1 MLGRPSQQ
9 HGSGRHALL
18 SHRRA
23 LRRPGR
29 RPEHRQGHRN
39 YQATECGAREFG
51 GETQDQT
58 GTVVRAHHEHTDFVL
73 LELDAKPPAAANV
86 YFAGWSWAAE
96 APSSSFSIHQGVPS
110 PKAISIDNDP
120 AEIKPYLAVL
130 DWDAFEP
137 DPNELYLGV
146 EQFEQGSVEPGSS
159 GGALFDQDKRVV
171 GQLRGAQ
178 TGCTSRGPAMSGRLA
193 KSWSIGSEWDGSLRH
208 WLDPLGTGETAIDG
222 RNGNHPPTASG
233 TLDDKSLRPSDNGQ
247 AGRLT
252 AELSYGFLD
261 PDRDDLTYAVS
272 SSDASKVTAAVNG
285 SSVAL
290 EAVAAGSATI
300 TVTATDAGNLSTTQ
314 TFTATV
320 DDNRSPEASQAIARL
335 TLDVDDGA
343 RSVDISDVFADAD
356 SDALTYG
363 ASSSDASVATV
374 ELVQLGAQTTVTVT
388 PQSNG
393 SARVLV
399 TATDAA
405 GSNTSATRSFE
416 VVVNNRAPVLILPT
430 LTMRS
435 RERRKLR
442 FSDIVSDPDGDL
454 LRYGVTEI
462 HDGPL
467 TARRDGDGVSLWTRD
482 RGAHTFTVT
491 ATDVLGSNTRTSH
504 AVTVTVVNDTPRLV
518 NPLPD
523 LSLSAGEVSTINL
536 FYAVEDN
543 DDSQLD
549 WTVSSSNGAVATVA
563 LKPPSSSGFIDYADV
578 TAIFPGTAT
587 ITVTGVD
594 DDGALVTDTFEVTV
608 APPAPAPGESLSPL
622 FLQVENGAQSVDVS
636 SAFTDP
642 TNLTFTAAS
651 SDATVATVAVTGSM
665 VTVTPVLHG
674 TTTVT
679 VTGTDGGGSP
689 TTQTFTV
696 TVANRSPQ
704 AAGTLPALSLR
715 AEDGA
720 GTVDVSGAFT
730 DPDNDALTFT
740 AASSDAT
747 VARAA
752 AAGSVV
758 TVTPL
763 AGGTT
768 TVTVTAT
775 DGSGSSA
782 TQEFDATVANRS
794 PAAAGTLAAL
804 SLRAE
809 DGDRTVDVS
818 GAFTDPDNDDLTYVA
833 TSSDE
838 TVATVAV
845 ADSVVTVTP
854 LSRGTTTVTVT
865 ATDVENGSAT
875 QTFEV
880 TVANRPPELVGR
892 LAALSLRV
900 EDGDETVDVSGAFT
914 DPDNDDLT
922 FAARS
927 SNETAATVA
936 VSDSV
941 VTVTPLSGGTTRVT
955 VTATD
960 EENRSATQEFE
971 VTVVNRPPLPAD
983 PLADAALQVGEGAE
997 VVEVA
1002 DAFRGS
1008 GWGHADVRRL
1018 VVGAGGGGCGRFG
1031 LTGHVDAAGPRE
1043 SDDHGDGDR
1052 CDRLEHAGVPAV
1064 RRAGEGAARGDR
1076 VDGRADGHRG
1086 FDRDLHGGPR
1096 LRADRGCRGD
1106 GGGAG
1111 ERGCDGRSRGADVHD
1126 GRLELSEDGGRGGGG
1141 GPGFEC
1147 RSRGHDH
1154 SPGERQRL
1162 RFGFGVV
1169 GAGDDRG
1176 DGHVDAVGH
1185 VGRGLGKQHLD
1196 LLRGDVEQAEHFGDH
1211 GGLRHLQWSRV
1222 R

>member
-1 MLGRPSQQ
+1 MPAQRWPCVHGPGYRPRSDVF
-9 HGSGRHALL
+9 RRAAAACALALL
-18 SHRRA
+18 AAAAHAQPAASILEGLAPLAEIAPLETPPMAAALFAVTVGADEPERFADPFEVDVSPATHGRWETTPDGRTAVWRLPVVSTGAVSLNFGFTRYRMPEGGRLRVLTLDGAEIVGPYTDADNKTHGELWTPLVSGGEAVIEVTVPASRVGELELDLGSVNRGFRDILGVASRA
-23 LRRPGR
+23 VDTSCQIDAVCPAADPYRDQVRSVALIVLRGIKQCSGALLNNTARDGTPYFLTA
-29 RPEHRQGHRN
+29 GHCGDLEDDLSIARGIVLYWN

-300 TVTATDAGNLSTTQ
+300 TVTATDAGNLSAMQ

-467 TARRDGDGVSLWTRD
+467 TR
-482 RGAHTFTVT
+482 
-491 ATDVLGSNTRTSH
+491 
-504 AVTVTVVNDTPRLV
+504 
-518 NPLPD
+518 
-523 LSLSAGEVSTINL
+523 
-536 FYAVEDN
+536 
-543 DDSQLD
+543 
-549 WTVSSSNGAVATVA
+549 
-563 LKPPSSSGFIDYADV
+563 
-578 TAIFPGTAT
+578 
-587 ITVTGVD
+587 
-594 DDGALVTDTFEVTV
+594 
-608 APPAPAPGESLSPL
+608 
-622 FLQVENGAQSVDVS
+622 
-636 SAFTDP
+636 
-642 TNLTFTAAS
+642 
-651 SDATVATVAVTGSM
+651 
-665 VTVTPVLHG
+665 
-674 TTTVT
+674 
-679 VTGTDGGGSP
+679 
-689 TTQTFTV
+689 
-696 TVANRSPQ
+696 
-704 AAGTLPALSLR
+704 AAGRRRREP
-715 AEDGA
+715 
-720 GTVDVSGAFT
+720 VD
-730 DPDNDALTFT
+730 P
-740 AASSDAT
+740 
-747 VARAA
+747 
-752 AAGSVV
+752 GS
-758 TVTPL
+758 
-763 AGGTT
+763 
-768 TVTVTAT
+768 
-775 DGSGSSA
+775 
-782 TQEFDATVANRS
+782 
-794 PAAAGTLAAL
+794 
-804 SLRAE
+804 
-809 DGDRTVDVS
+809 
-818 GAFTDPDNDDLTYVA
+818 
-833 TSSDE
+833 
-838 TVATVAV
+838 
-845 ADSVVTVTP
+845 
-854 LSRGTTTVTVT
+854 
-865 ATDVENGSAT
+865 
-875 QTFEV
+875 
-880 TVANRPPELVGR
+880 
-892 LAALSLRV
+892 
-900 EDGDETVDVSGAFT
+900 
-914 DPDNDDLT
+914 
-922 FAARS
+922 RS
-927 SNETAATVA
+927 S
-936 VSDSV
+936 
-941 VTVTPLSGGTTRVT
+941 
-955 VTATD
+955 
-960 EENRSATQEFE
+960 
-971 VTVVNRPPLPAD
+971 
-983 PLADAALQVGEGAE
+983 
-997 VVEVA
+997 
-1002 DAFRGS
+1002 
-1008 GWGHADVRRL
+1008 
-1018 VVGAGGGGCGRFG
+1018 
-1031 LTGHVDAAGPRE
+1031 HVHG
-1043 SDDHGDGDR
+1043 HGD
-1052 CDRLEHAGVPAV
+1052 
-1064 RRAGEGAARGDR
+1064 RRAGVEHPNEPRR
-1076 VDGRADGHRG
+1076 
-1086 FDRDLHGGPR
+1086 DRDSR
-1096 LRADRGCRGD
+1096 
-1106 GGGAG
+1106 
-1111 ERGCDGRSRGADVHD
+1111 ERYA
-1126 GRLELSEDGGRGGGG
+1126 
-1141 GPGFEC
+1141 
-1147 RSRGHDH
+1147 
-1154 SPGERQRL
+1154 
-1162 RFGFGVV
+1162 
-1169 GAGDDRG
+1169 
-1176 DGHVDAVGH
+1176 
-1185 VGRGLGKQHLD
+1185 
-1196 LLRGDVEQAEHFGDH
+1196 QA
-1211 GGLRHLQWSRV
+1211 R
-1222 R
+1222 